1 MEKTEEEEEQEMEA
15 MRMELENEQKMAE
28 EAEMIT
34 KELEKRLH
42 IVYLLY
48 LRAICILGHLSL
60 KRFLIIY
67 KSNLSAMCH

>member
-34 KELEKRLH
+34 KELEKRFH
-42 IVYLLY
+42 IVY
-48 LRAICILGHLSL
+48 
-60 KRFLIIY
+60 
-67 KSNLSAMCH
+67 